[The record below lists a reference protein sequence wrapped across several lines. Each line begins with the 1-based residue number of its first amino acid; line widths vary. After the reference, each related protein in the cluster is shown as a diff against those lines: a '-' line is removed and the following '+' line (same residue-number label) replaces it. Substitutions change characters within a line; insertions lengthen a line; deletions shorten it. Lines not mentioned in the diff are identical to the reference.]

1 MAEQIN
7 LDTAAD
13 EVRQFFFGL
22 GAIREPVELVSGG
35 VVVARLAGVSALSD
49 DEKQRIVAKG
59 WELVQEARANARGIP
74 AAEIQKTVDR
84 AVREVRARAT
94 KRDH

>member
-13 EVRQFFFGL
+13 EVRQFFLRL

-35 VVVARLAGVSALSD
+35 VVVARLAGVSALSEE
-49 DEKQRIVAKG
+49 EKQRVVAKG

-74 AAEIQKTVDR
+74 TREIQKAVDR
-84 AVREVRARAT
+84 AVREVRARA